1 MAIKWEEVQTKV
13 VTWGII
19 TLLGLTGAN
28 AALLIRLEMR
38 LNATEEKLQMVHDNL
53 LAYWEH
59 LE

>member
-1 MAIKWEEVQTKV
+1 